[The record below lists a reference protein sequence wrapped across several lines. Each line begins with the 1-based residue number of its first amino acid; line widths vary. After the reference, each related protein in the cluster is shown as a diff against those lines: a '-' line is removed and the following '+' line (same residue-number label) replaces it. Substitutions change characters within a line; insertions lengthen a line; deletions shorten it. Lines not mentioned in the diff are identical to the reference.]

1 MLMGKIRLILILTA
15 ILIAAIFLLYQ
26 TGIISVFP
34 KSTEPFYF
42 IDATITAGL
51 HEHRHPEIFNEN
63 PSYLEIMGGGVA
75 VGDFD
80 GDGFED
86 IFFATMPSFDPQS
99 TTDYVSALFRNQ
111 GDGTFLNATEE
122 AGLDALKGFP
132 MGALFFDYNNNGLQ
146 DLYVA
151 GFDGGQLYENRGG
164 NFVDVTEKAGLS
176 LDGLCG
182 RLPCMAAAASATD
195 YNKSGYLDLLVVNN
209 VSWNPDDET
218 GYGLPATLPFK
229 YQAQPV
235 FLFRNNGDGT
245 FTNVSEEA
253 GLTNKD
259 VWRHGND
266 GKGLSAVWTDVNND
280 GWPDVYIAN
289 DTTPN
294 HLYINNRDGT
304 FREIAVSAG
313 VAELKSSMGI
323 DTADFNNNG
332 HFDLITTNLEGDMVS
347 LHRNYGNF
355 RFDYVTPSTGLI
367 PSGRGSGWGI
377 LFVDLDMSGHL
388 DLVVANGALLQAL
401 QKERENEN
409 IFFWNTGNGSFRNV
423 SEAVVH
429 FPNDVISRGMA
440 YLDVQNNGLPDLVIS
455 NIDGSQMQLLLNKTR
470 NGNNRIRLD
479 LEGVISNRDAIGSR
493 VYIEREDGL
502 VQNQILKAGNSYQS
516 SSSKSLIFGLGQ
528 SVIKE
533 LIIEWPSGN
542 RDVLN
547 DLPVNHIIQIREGE
561 STGAPAEIV
570 RIIPFED

>member
-1 MLMGKIRLILILTA
+1 MSNKIRIAIILTV
-15 ILIAAIFLLYQ
+15 LLVVGFVLYR
-26 TGIISVFP
+26 TGFFGIIP
-34 KSTEPFYF
+34 KPTQPFYF
-42 IDATITAGL
+42 IDVTESAGL
-51 HEHRHPEIFNEN
+51 HEHRHPEIFNDN

-99 TTDYVSALFRNQ
+99 TTRYMSVLFRNR
-111 GDGTFLNATEE
+111 GDGTFLNVTAET
-122 AGLDALKGFP
+122 GLDAIRGYP

-151 GFDGGQLYENRGG
+151 GFDGGQLFENRGG
-164 NFVDVTEKAGLS
+164 YFADVTEEAGLS

-182 RLPCMAAAASATD
+182 RLPCMAAAASVTD
-195 YNKSGYLDLLVVNN
+195 YNKSGHPDLLIVNN

-218 GYGLPATLPFK
+218 GYGLPAMLPFR
-229 YQAQPV
+229 YRAQPV

-245 FTNVSEEA
+245 FINTSEEA
-253 GLTNKD
+253 GLTNTD

-266 GKGLSAVWTDVNND
+266 GKGLSAVWTDINND

-294 HLYINNRDGT
+294 HLYINNQDGT

-323 DTADFNNNG
+323 DTADFNYSG
-332 HFDLITTNLEGDMVS
+332 HLDLITTNLEGEMLS
-347 LHRNYGNF
+347 LYRNYGNF

-367 PSGRGSGWGI
+367 PSGIGSGWGI

-401 QKERENEN
+401 QRERENEN
-409 IFFWNTGNGSFRNV
+409 MFFRNNGNGVFINV

-429 FPNDVISRGMA
+429 FPNEVISRGMA
-440 YLDVQNNGLPDLVIS
+440 YLDVQNNGLADLVIS
-455 NIDGSQMQLLLNKTR
+455 NIDGAQMQLLLNKTNNR
-470 NGNNRIRLD
+470 NNRIRLD
-479 LEGVISNRDAIGSR
+479 LEGVISNRDAVGSR

-516 SSSKSLIFGLGQ
+516 SSSKSLFIGLGN
-528 SVIKE
+528 SSIKE

-542 RDVLN
+542 RDILQ
-547 DLPVNHIIQIREGE
+547 DLPVNNIIHIREGE
-561 STGAPAEIV
+561 DAGSPAEVV
-570 RIIPFED
+570 RIIPFES